1 MFVSY
6 TAQAALLLATSGEG
20 LALVTAV
27 LAAVAAAIS
36 TCIAAWQG
44 VLMKSSERKRT
55 QPIVVAYERADPT
68 REGDDLIFA
77 VSLANAGVGPAFNIR
92 FGITLDGVESAY
104 RAQPAGAHRAGDV
117 PRALGP
123 GRTLPPD
130 GADPYRLVVRD
141 AAAPG
146 AGALEKRFY
155 WCRYEN
161 AFGRGW
167 ETENAWQP
175 DMELHIDPC
184 RIGRAA
190 TSHYRISYVP
200 SGAPNPANTGLKP
213 PAKTADK
220 HLWRRMPSAR
230 FGGLWSF

>member
-130 GADPYRLVVRD
+130 GADPYRWSSATPQLRALVR
-141 AAAPG
+141 
-146 AGALEKRFY
+146 LR
-155 WCRYEN
+155 N
-161 AFGRGW
+161 ASTG
-167 ETENAWQP
+167 
-175 DMELHIDPC
+175 
-184 RIGRAA
+184 AA
-190 TSHYRISYVP
+190 TKTP
-200 SGAPNPANTGLKP
+200 SDA
-213 PAKTADK
+213 
-220 HLWRRMPSAR
+220 
-230 FGGLWSF
+230 GGRQRTPGSPTWSCTSTPVA